1 MVSVKDQAVD
11 GLRRRAGRGL
21 GFGAIASMQV
31 NVSRLAS
38 SLYLCVHSWLGK

>member
-21 GFGAIASMQV
+21 GFDV
-31 NVSRLAS
+31 NVSRWAR

>member
-21 GFGAIASMQV
+21 GLGSTVSMQV
-31 NVSRLAS
+31 NVSRLAR
-38 SLYLCVHSWLGK
+38 SLYRSVHS

>member
-1 MVSVKDQAVD
+1 MMSVKDQAVD

-21 GFGAIASMQV
+21 GFVV
-31 NVSRLAS
+31 NVSRCAS